1 MSWPLISRIS
11 FLPEQEVQFMFP
23 QEVYKKL
30 TTHLHSIEPRALY
43 VRDIVEGGVLK
54 MDR

>member
-1 MSWPLISRIS
+1 MSWPLISSTS
-11 FLPEQEVQFMFP
+11 FLPEQVQFMFP

-43 VRDIVEGGVLK
+43 VHNVVEGGVLK